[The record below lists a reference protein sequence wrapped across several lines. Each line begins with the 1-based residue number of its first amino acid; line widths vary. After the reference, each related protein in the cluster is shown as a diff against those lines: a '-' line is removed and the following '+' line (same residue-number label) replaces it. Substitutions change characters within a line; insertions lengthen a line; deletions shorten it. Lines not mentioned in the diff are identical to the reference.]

1 MVFNLTTRTR
11 RAVAALLVAG
21 VVGGT
26 AAGGVAGALGG
37 GQSAQAQRPAAA
49 QVAVAKS
56 TVPKPLTRAETA
68 AEDVIGFLEKGRP
81 AKSKAEARV
90 LRELAHGKAADVLRG
105 TGVSRERIRMFQQR
119 ADRTASLSLADAP
132 ALAVSQAANSVS
144 QLMPGFY
151 ARYQDPVPA
160 AVLRLDYLDRQVQ
173 LDSQAGQRVKL
184 SETVRKLAATWLE
197 LRPQLVAAGGTSV
210 ARAYDAHVAALERGG
225 TTTAVQ
231 KQAVHGLDLVDRMEG
246 VFLGK

>member
-1 MVFNLTTRTR
+1 MLFNPTTRTR
-11 RAVAALLVAG
+11 RAVAALLATG

-26 AAGGVAGALGG
+26 AAGTLGSG
-37 GQSAQAQRPAAA
+37 HSAQAQRTATT

-68 AEDVIGFLEKGRP
+68 AEDVIGFLEKGQP
-81 AKSKAEARV
+81 SKSKAEARI
-90 LRELAHGKAADVLRG
+90 LRDLAHGKAADTLRSA
-105 TGVSRERIRMFQQR
+105 GVGHKQIRMFQQR
-119 ADRTASLSLADAP
+119 ADRTASLSLANAP
-132 ALAVSQAANSVS
+132 ALKVSQAANSVS

-173 LDSQAGQRVKL
+173 LDSQAGHRAKL
-184 SETVRKLAATWLE
+184 RQTVRQLDATWQQV
-197 LRPQLVAAGGTSV
+197 RPQLVKAGGASV
-210 ARAYDAHVAALERGG
+210 ARAYDGHVAALERGG
-225 TTTAVQ
+225 TATAVQ